1 MELSQLLILVI
12 ITITV
17 VLFIWD
23 RWRHDI
29 VALAS
34 LLACVLVGLVPAE
47 QAFMGFGHPAVI
59 TVACVL
65 VLSRALQATGAVDVM
80 AQRLLP
86 AKTGPTLTIAALTAL
101 AAILSGFMNNVGAL
115 ALLMPIAIQVSGRL
129 GIAPG
134 QVLMPVAFGSI
145 LGGMTTLIGT
155 PPNLIVSSFRAD
167 YKAEGFAMFD
177 FSPVGLW
184 VMLLGVVFIALIG
197 WRMVPVRKRSDISSF
212 ETSKY
217 LTEIRITEQ
226 SKVCGMSIRELEKSL
241 EEQDAQVVGIVRN
254 NYRAPAPPG
263 YYQIT
268 AEDVLVIEADPESLG
283 SLLTSYDLSL
293 EESLAN
299 QEAKKEKK
307 EKKEQLAAEQAAEVS
322 QSIVPETKSS
332 TESET
337 TKEKEK
343 EKEKAKQKDKERRGE
358 VTLIELAVLPNSE
371 LIGRTAA
378 QLGLRTRFNIHM
390 LALSRHGRRSIKRV
404 RRTAIQAG
412 DVLLMQGQEEALN
425 TFSAEFGCVP
435 LAERQIRVPE
445 KRNTILATLIMLG
458 AVIGAAFGLMPAA
471 IAFAFGMML
480 VMIFKVMPLRKV
492 YTAIDWPVIVLL
504 ACLIPVAG
512 AMASTG
518 AGDLLAINLLQL
530 LGGNNPTQ
538 AMILMLVLTM
548 VLTSFMNNAAT
559 AAMMCPIAISFA
571 HQMDVNSDPFLM
583 AVAVGASCAFMTPIG
598 HQNNTLILGPGGFHF
613 GDYWRLGLPL
623 QVLVIIA
630 AIPALHF
637 FWPL

>member
-12 ITITV
+12 ITMTV
-17 VLFIWD
+17 ILFIWD

-86 AKTGPTLTIAALTAL
+86 SKTGPTLTIAALTAL

-115 ALLMPIAIQVSGRL
+115 ALLMPIAIQVSARL
-129 GIAPG
+129 RIAPG

-167 YKAEGFAMFD
+167 YKSEGFAMFD
-177 FSPVGLW
+177 FSPVGVW
-184 VMLLGVVFIALIG
+184 VMLLGVIFIALLG
-197 WRMVPVRKRSDISSF
+197 WRLVPVRKRSDISSF

-268 AEDVLVIEADPESLG
+268 ADDVLVIEADPESLG

-307 EKKEQLAAEQAAEVS
+307 EKKEQLVAEKTTEVS
-322 QSIVPETKSS
+322 QPIASETKTSH
-332 TESET
+332 ESET
-337 TKEKEK
+337 TKDKT
-343 EKEKAKQKDKERRGE
+343 KQKDKERRGE

-412 DVLLMQGQEEALN
+412 DVLLMQGQEDALN

-445 KRNTILATLIMLG
+445 RRNTILATLIMLG

-480 VMIFKVMPLRKV
+480 VMMLKVMPLRKV